1 MQILVI
7 TFFVIGICI
16 GSFLNVIIIRLPVY
30 QSILFTRSK
39 CPICKFEIKW
49 FDNIPILSWFL
60 LLGKCRNCK
69 KNISISYPL
78 IELITG
84 IIFVLT
90 IFSSPSKFEGISSA
104 ITLFSGCF
112 LATIFILL
120 SVMDLKYFWLPSIF
134 TIGGLL
140 IGIITSLY
148 VDIIEKFEYF
158 NFFKSSIIAALIGY
172 VIFYVLNILGRL
184 IFKQPVLGS
193 GDAKL
198 VSMIGAWLGIKGML
212 LSIWL
217 AFNSAGLFVI
227 LGLILKKI
235 KRNQKIPFGIFLSF
249 SSFLIWHLGNEK
261 FMSIFNFF

>member
-148 VDIIEKFEYF
+148 VDIIENFEYF
-158 NFFKSSIIAALIGY
+158 NFFKSS
-172 VIFYVLNILGRL
+172 
-184 IFKQPVLGS
+184 
-193 GDAKL
+193 
-198 VSMIGAWLGIKGML
+198 L
-212 LSIWL
+212 LQL
-217 AFNSAGLFVI
+217 L
-227 LGLILKKI
+227 
-235 KRNQKIPFGIFLSF
+235 
-249 SSFLIWHLGNEK
+249 
-261 FMSIFNFF
+261 